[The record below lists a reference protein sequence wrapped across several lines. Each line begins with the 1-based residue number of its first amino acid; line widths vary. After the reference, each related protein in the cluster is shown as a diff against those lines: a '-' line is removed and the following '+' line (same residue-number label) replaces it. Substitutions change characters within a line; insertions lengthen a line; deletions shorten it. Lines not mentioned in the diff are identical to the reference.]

1 MTGHLRIR
9 GTVLRKPVVSE
20 AAQGYPL
27 WVPRLCR
34 WHQFVALAV
43 VEGRKATSITSPGC
57 TSKSSDA
64 AILSHCWPAFRTMV
78 TSARRSFVPIGK
90 APPPPATGCSFWLN
104 ACILTRKSARRTFE
118 LLQLAEQSD
127 CSLVCGPFDLPY
139 EVVALTLE
147 PHELDGGLQTP
158 RRGQQKG
165 AAAFRDTW
173 AWQRSRSEQ
182 LDHPFQL
189 FFIRLYAFLFPLL
202 LLAESCDTARRI
214 ALWPLPENVV
224 LSDSRFAPPS
234 TNLPRP
240 ARSD

>member
-1 MTGHLRIR
+1 M
-9 GTVLRKPVVSE
+9 RKPVVSE

-27 WVPRLCR
+27 WVPLCR
-34 WHQFVALAV
+34 WYQFVALAV

-90 APPPPATGCSFWLN
+90 APPPPATGCNFWLN

-118 LLQLAEQSD
+118 ILQLAEQGD

-147 PHELDGGLQTP
+147 PHELDGGLQAP

-165 AAAFRDTW
+165 AAAFRDTR

-202 LLAESCDTARRI
+202 LLAESCILRVGLLYGLFQKTSFFLIVALRRLQRI
-214 ALWPLPENVV
+214 
-224 LSDSRFAPPS
+224 
-234 TNLPRP
+234 LPRP